1 MSIISKAQQRGQG
14 EYYGGDKQGLSIKP
28 LAAVIGGIVLGGG
41 LAAGAYLYWSTTTAS
56 PSLAVTSAA
65 GQQPVVQMAQAVQSV
80 QADQPMQPSPAKPA
94 PAKEPRAMENAL
106 TPSEITIL
114 PLPELKLEAVDLLSL
129 RQQQLKLQSE
139 AQAASYPQAEA
150 PVSQAATNAE
160 PVSQITPNA
169 QQTQPLAQQAE
180 PEVDSVLAALF
191 ADAVEATEGQSW
203 QQGDYDMTPQLSALD
218 EAISAKV
225 PDFKFNSHVYSSDSE
240 RSYVRFNN
248 ELLYEGEEVAPGVIL
263 EAIRRDDVILNIDGT
278 LCRQRALKDWK
289 LG

>member
-14 EYYGGDKQGLSIKP
+14 EYYDGDKQGLSIKP
-28 LAAVIGGIVLGGG
+28 LAAVIGGLVLGCG
-41 LAAGAYLYWSTTTAS
+41 LAAGAYLYWSTATAS
-56 PSLAVTSAA
+56 PSQAVSGAA
-65 GQQPVVQMAQAVQSV
+65 GQQPAIQVVQTAQVV
-80 QADQPMQPSPAKPA
+80 HPDQQILAKPA
-94 PAKEPRAMENAL
+94 PAKEPRAMESAL
-106 TPSEITIL
+106 TPREITIL

-139 AQAASYPQAEA
+139 AQAASYSQAEA

-160 PVSQITPNA
+160 PVSQITPSA

-225 PDFKFNSHVYSSDSE
+225 PDFQFNSHVYSSDSE

>member
-14 EYYGGDKQGLSIKP
+14 EYYSGDWQGLSIKP
-28 LAAVIGGIVLGGG
+28 LAAVIAGLVLGGG

-56 PSLAVTSAA
+56 PSLAVTGAA
-65 GQQPVVQMAQAVQSV
+65 GQEPVVQMVQAAQAVQP
-80 QADQPMQPSPAKPA
+80 DQQIQAKPA
-94 PAKEPRAMENAL
+94 PAKAPRAMENAL

-139 AQAASYPQAEA
+139 AQAASYSQAEA
-150 PVSQAATNAE
+150 PVSQAATNPAST
-160 PVSQITPNA
+160 SQITQNT